1 MRSES
6 PDLGNIDFSTYM
18 EEANQAYARNDYAR
32 AEELYKQSLNYLDS
46 VGLGESPESALCLQ
60 NLAEIYHQGGQPQ
73 WSIPLYRRLLTLG
86 EKILGPHHGEVIAT
100 AYRLATTYDDI
111 KMLNEAEEMFKRAA
125 GSAERTY
132 GLSHP
137 TSKKIRDAYFNFL
150 AIKNGTGEPA
160 FDMPPPPPKLEAGTS
175 SPISSGNPIST
186 ANPINP
192 ISTANR
198 INPFSS
204 LSNLSTVNAPSAT
217 ANSSVIPKTPA
228 MPAGME
234 DVMPPPPP
242 PKLSAASPMDEVMPP
257 PPPPLDNGGRK
268 GQPRIVQSDSGRN
281 SPLSAGPAGQSGVDF
296 SLLAEN
302 TGPSKTV
309 KKQGST
315 YKRPSKIANLRYG
328 EQSAE
333 ESVEKS
339 QAVKNLAQRW
349 QLILTVGCSLIALIV
364 FSIYMFGYL
373 STTSSTGDYEGA
385 VVSILNKQGTYASVD
400 GVAGLQFLP
409 DHKCK
414 FINDVRHKEIPYQ
427 VLKGTWSDIA
437 IVLRSAFSHK
447 EIWYQLLDE
456 ALISDDGITLYAVN
470 SPEHEVAKQM
480 KTYEQYLQTFYAK
493 NGTYPSSEKKL
504 REENAAVFTN
514 PFSGNSETPRLQGL
528 DGRMEKE
535 LLFDNYK
542 APPKSEDPVLEFLRN
557 GGTWKDLRP
566 APGRIVSLAMRKG
579 VERVGEYYKVE
590 EFFIMS
596 YDKFSHFLS
605 GGLPGTSYV
614 IALKDGK
621 QVTDDEIDRKKDME
635 RFSIHPPEKILVVH
649 GDTSYLNAMKSGVPI
664 ILGLLLVGDACLW
677 VLFESKERRA
687 NPKLLPQKFEIIGGI
702 IGSILLLMLIM
713 HVLP

>member
-6 PDLGNIDFSTYM
+6 PDLGNIDFSTHM

-86 EKILGPHHGEVIAT
+86 EKILGPHHGEVIST
-100 AYRLATTYDDI
+100 AFRLATTYDDI
-111 KMLNEAEEMFKRAA
+111 KMPTEAEEMYKRAA

-150 AIKNGTGEPA
+150 AIKNGTEEPT
-160 FDMPPPPPKLEAGTS
+160 FEVPPPPPKLET
-175 SPISSGNPIST
+175 
-186 ANPINP
+186 
-192 ISTANR
+192 
-198 INPFSS
+198 
-204 LSNLSTVNAPSAT
+204 LSTGPVFA
-217 ANSSVIPKTPA
+217 KQPA

-242 PKLSAASPMDEVMPP
+242 PKLSVPSMDDVMPP
-257 PPPPLDNGGRK
+257 PPPKLENGGRK
-268 GQPRIVQSDSGRN
+268 GQSRIVQSDSGKN
-281 SPLSAGPAGQSGVDF
+281 NQLVTGQAGQSGVDF

-339 QAVKNLAQRW
+339 LAVKSLAARW
-349 QLILTVGCSLIALIV
+349 QIILTVSCALIALIV
-364 FSIYMFGYL
+364 FTFYMFGYV
-373 STTSSTGDYEGA
+373 SKGGANSDYENA
-385 VVSILNKQGTYASVD
+385 VVSILNKQETYASVD
-400 GVAGLQFLP
+400 GVGGIQFLP

-414 FINDVRHKEIPYQ
+414 FLNDVNHREVPYQ
-427 VLKGTWSDIA
+427 ILKGTWSDIA

-447 EIWYQLLDE
+447 EIWYQLLEE
-456 ALISDDGITLYAVN
+456 ALISDDGITLYAIN

-480 KTYEQYLQTFYAK
+480 KAYEAYLQTFYAK

-504 REENAAVFTN
+504 REENAVTFTN
-514 PFSGNSETPRLQGL
+514 AFTGMSETPRLQGL

-535 LLFDNYK
+535 LLFENYK
-542 APPKSEDPVLEFLRN
+542 AAPKAEDPVLDFLRH
-557 GGTWKDLRP
+557 GGTWKDVHP
-566 APGRIVSLAMRKG
+566 SPGRIVSLAMRKG

-605 GGLPGTSYV
+605 GGLPDTSYV
-614 IALKDGK
+614 IALKGGK
-621 QVTDDEIDRKKDME
+621 QVTDDEVDRKKDME
-635 RFSIHPPEKILVVH
+635 RFSIHPPEKVLIVH
-649 GDTSYLNAMKSGVPI
+649 GDTSYLTMMRQGVPVL
-664 ILGLLLVGDACLW
+664 LGLLLVGDACLW

-687 NPKLLPQKFEIIGGI
+687 NSKLLPQKFEIIGGI
-702 IGSILLLMLIM
+702 IGAILLLMLIM
-713 HVLP
+713 HLLP

>member
-6 PDLGNIDFSTYM
+6 PELGNTDFSNYM

-111 KMLNEAEEMFKRAA
+111 KMKTEAEEMFKRAA

-150 AIKNGTGEPA
+150 AIKNGGDEPG
-160 FDMPPPPPKLEAGTS
+160 FDMPPPPPKLST
-175 SPISSGNPIST
+175 NP
-186 ANPINP
+186 
-192 ISTANR
+192 
-198 INPFSS
+198 
-204 LSNLSTVNAPSAT
+204 APSA
-217 ANSSVIPKTPA
+217 IPKAPA
-228 MPAGME
+228 MPVGME

-242 PKLSAASPMDEVMPP
+242 PKTNIIPKEDVMPP
-257 PPPPLDNGGRK
+257 PPPPLSPNGGRK
-268 GQPRIVQSDSGRN
+268 GQPRLVQSESGSN
-281 SPLSAGPAGQSGVDF
+281 SPLIAGQSGVDF
-296 SLLAEN
+296 ALLAEN

-309 KKQGST
+309 KRPGGSF
-315 YKRPSKIANLRYG
+315 KRPSKIANLRYG

-339 QAVKNLAQRW
+339 LAVKNFAARW
-349 QLILTVGCSLIALIV
+349 QIILTVSCSFIALIV
-364 FSIYMFGYL
+364 FAFYIGTYLTSNATTTGY
-373 STTSSTGDYEGA
+373 ENA
-385 VVSILNKQGTYASVD
+385 VENILNKQGTYASVD
-400 GVAGLQFLP
+400 GVGGVEFLP

-414 FINDVRHKEIPYQ
+414 FVNDVNHREIPYQ
-427 VLKGTWSDIA
+427 ILKGTWSDIS

-456 ALISDDGITLYAVN
+456 ALISDDGVTLYAVL

-480 KTYEQYLQTFYAK
+480 KAYEAYLQTFYSK

-504 REENAAVFTN
+504 REENGIVFVN
-514 PFSGNSETPRLQGL
+514 PFSGMSETPHLQGL

-535 LLFDNYK
+535 LLFENYK
-542 APPKSEDPVLEFLRN
+542 ANPKVEDPVLDFLRH
-557 GGTWKDLRP
+557 GGTWKDLKAP
-566 APGRIVSLAMRKG
+566 APGRLVSLAMRKG

-596 YDKFSHFLS
+596 YDKFSHLLS

-614 IALKDGK
+614 IALKNGR
-621 QVTDDEIDRKKDME
+621 QVTDDEVDRKKDME
-635 RFSIHPPEKILVVH
+635 RFSIHPPEKVLIVH
-649 GDTSYLNAMKSGVPI
+649 GDTSYLNAMRSGVPVL
-664 ILGLLLVGDACLW
+664 LGLLLLGDGCLW
-677 VLFESKERRA
+677 VLFEAKERRA
-687 NPKLLPQKFEIIGGI
+687 NSKMLPQKFEIIGI
-702 IGSILLLMLIM
+702 SIAAILLLMLFMHIM
-713 HVLP
+713 P